1 MPHMLAMPTVQPR
14 HPMLVFVLI
23 KADYLPLHRAPPPI
37 IQ

>member
-1 MPHMLAMPTVQPR
+1 MPHMLPMRTVQPR

-23 KADYLPLHRAPPPI
+23 KADYLPLHRAPNPI

>member
-1 MPHMLAMPTVQPR
+1 MPHMLAIRTVHPR

-23 KADYLPLHRAPPPI
+23 KADYLPVHRAPTPI